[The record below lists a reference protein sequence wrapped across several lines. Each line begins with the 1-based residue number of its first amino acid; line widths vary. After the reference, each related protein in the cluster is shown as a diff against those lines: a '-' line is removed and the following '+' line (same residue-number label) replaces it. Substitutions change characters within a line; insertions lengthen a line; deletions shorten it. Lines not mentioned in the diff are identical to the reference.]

1 MGDGAPPVSNER
13 GPVVLSIVGPTA
25 SGKSALAHAAAQ
37 ALGGTEVV
45 SADAFQ
51 VYRGMDIG
59 TAKPTPAERRAVP
72 HHLIDIVDA
81 DQEFSVAQ
89 FQHHYRAVVD
99 DLTDRQVPAILVGGT
114 GLYQR
119 IAVDDFDLPGQWPV
133 FRAELEAEVVRLG
146 PEVLHQR
153 LVTLDPTAAARMEPT
168 NSRRIVRALEVCL
181 GSGRPFSSFGP
192 GLGTYP
198 SDGMIQ
204 IGLRWSKESLAER
217 INKRVAAMIDGG
229 FVDEVAGLVAGPGL
243 SRTAGQAVGY
253 GEMAEVVAGRL
264 SIAEAAEQITLA
276 TVQLAARQL
285 RWFRRDPRLRW
296 IDIEVDPITEALGAV
311 LEQMRSAHEW

>member
-1 MGDGAPPVSNER
+1 VSHER
-13 GPVVLSIVGPTA
+13 GPIALSIVGPTA
-25 SGKSALAHAAAQ
+25 SGKSALALAVAET
-37 ALGGTEVV
+37 LGATELV

-72 HHLIDIVDA
+72 HHLIDIIDA

-89 FQHHYRAVVD
+89 FQRQYRAVVD
-99 DLTDRQVPAILVGGT
+99 DLAERGATAIVVGGT

-119 IAVDDFDLPGQWPV
+119 IAVDDFDLPGQWPAI
-133 FRAELEAEVVRLG
+133 RAELEAEVVQHG
-146 PEVLHQR
+146 PEALHQR
-153 LVTLDPTAAARMEPT
+153 LVVLDPKAAGRMEPT

-192 GLGTYP
+192 GLDTYP
-198 SDGMIQ
+198 PDGIIQ
-204 IGLRWSKESLAER
+204 IGLRWSKEALADR
-217 INKRVAAMIDGG
+217 IGLRVAAMVDDGL
-229 FVDEVAGLVAGPGL
+229 VDEVAGLLAGPGL
-243 SRTAGQAVGY
+243 SRTAAQAVGY
-253 GEMAEVVAGRL
+253 REIAEVVSGRL
-264 SIAEAAEQITLA
+264 TITEAVEQITRA

-296 IDIEVDPITEALGAV
+296 IDIEVDPITEALSAV
-311 LEQMRSAHEW
+311 LEQMRPASEC